1 MKILKYGNGCPYG
14 MGFLFVLLPIACQ
27 VRDYMAKYLK
37 DQFRSAV
44 IVEKVLC
51 VGPV

>member
-1 MKILKYGNGCPYG
+1 MLALTVW
-14 MGFLFVLLPIACQ
+14 GFLFVLLPTACQ
-27 VRDYMAKYLK
+27 VRGDIAEYLR

-44 IVEKVLC
+44 IVKKVLC